1 MSRKILL
8 LKEKNIQEKKT
19 NNDNNDSNN
28 DHNELDPYEEEFLK
42 KSNNYACLFLP
53 VLAHIQRAVE
63 GLKVAWNEVFLESES
78 SSSSLSKISGS
89 WLKLPIFVVGKATE
103 KSIKNLGF
111 NNVFGAKE
119 SGSSELLANYIETY
133 YAEHN
138 DQIIQKKNN
147 ISASTSIT
155 TTATPLLLF
164 LVGDKRR
171 DELPKKLLEAKINF
185 QELLIYETKPN
196 PQFSIEL
203 NKIFKTSSHHND
215 DDWWIVFFSPSGV
228 DADILK
234 TLKKLKFTLCQQG
247 RIQKVC

>member
-8 LKEKNIQEKKT
+8 LKEKNVQEKKT

-42 KSNNYACLFLP
+42 KSNNYAFTS
-53 VLAHIQRAVE
+53 QRAVE

-78 SSSSLSKISGS
+78 SSSSLSKISES

-138 DQIIQKKNN
+138 DQTIQKKNN

-155 TTATPLLLF
+155 TTTAPLLLF
-164 LVGDKRR
+164 LVGK
-171 DELPKKLLEAKINF
+171 
-185 QELLIYETKPN
+185 
-196 PQFSIEL
+196 
-203 NKIFKTSSHHND
+203 NKFPRTFN
-215 DDWWIVFFSPSGV
+215 
-228 DADILK
+228 L
-234 TLKKLKFTLCQQG
+234 
-247 RIQKVC
+247 